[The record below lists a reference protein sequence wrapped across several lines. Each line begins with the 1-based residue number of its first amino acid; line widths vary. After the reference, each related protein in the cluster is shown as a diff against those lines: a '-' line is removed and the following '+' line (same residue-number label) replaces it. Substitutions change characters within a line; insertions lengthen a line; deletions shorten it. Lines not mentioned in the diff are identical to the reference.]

1 MDKTQ
6 ASTGKS
12 GDGSTG
18 RISVPTPAIG
28 GGGNDRGAGRAKVPT
43 ATGAGGGGGN
53 GSGQSD
59 GSGGG
64 GGGASVTGSASVP
77 TSLPSAGRGGDTGGG
92 ESDEATQSQQGAP
105 SQAAHGGGSNNTA
118 SGGTC
123 GTGAQSPT
131 PGVAVSLILPGT
143 LTASAKQDSSDSEDQ
158 DESPPPVK
166 SSSPT
171 TPHPKSKR
179 KRHGSDSDEVEEEE
193 DENVDDDDEEEE
205 EEDEE
210 GEDKEEGGV
219 NEEEEEDENESDSSS
234 VAEPPASSKK
244 SKAASSMTPSKKTAR
259 PSSAKPKAIKT
270 PRSQP
275 AKKAKGAAST
285 PSSGKPPASKT
296 PRGKTPRS
304 SSIVRSRAKHVP
316 NPGDQAYRKYTVS
329 ARGRSKTIECLWPD
343 ARTTVRK
350 IVPVVRDEQ
359 LWVVH
364 PDDYAGSKKKHFN
377 IRDVYMVKCKDI
389 VLGYLVEWVDGVE
402 DWYSRQDL
410 TVGSTVDPNNP
421 TNLDKWLAMI
431 DRFMDDRNQHILH
444 DFVRSDPFG
453 STFNLGD
460 SADLDGLCGFR
471 AVETA
476 LMWCGA
482 PSGLVTQKVIDDYCA
497 QAMKR
502 TDKRIDMKKTGVTYQ
517 QLRGFVNQLS
527 KESGSVDLKVLNK
540 NLYCGRPHGLK
551 GVVAAVDDGQT
562 DGVYLV
568 SGRAQFIKVGHVIAL
583 RKVGMKLICKDGLGE
598 SELLDQQWLGNL
610 SYVRRFVWT
619 TSAN

>member
-6 ASTGKS
+6 ASTGKGRS
-12 GDGSTG
+12 STG
-18 RISVPTPAIG
+18 RVSVPTPVSG
-28 GGGNDRGAGRAKVPT
+28 GGGDDSGAARANVPT
-43 ATGAGGGGGN
+43 ATSAGGGGGN
-53 GSGQSD
+53 GGGQSD

-77 TSLPSAGRGGDTGGG
+77 TSLPSARGGGDTGGG
-92 ESDEATQSQQGAP
+92 DSDEATQSQQGAP
-105 SQAAHGGGSNNTA
+105 SQSTDGGGSDNAA
-118 SGGTC
+118 SIGTC

-158 DESPPPVK
+158 EEYHQSPLPVK
-166 SSSPT
+166 SLSPT

-179 KRHGSDSDEVEEEE
+179 KRHESDSDEVEEEE
-193 DENVDDDDEEEE
+193 DETVEDENVYEDEDDDEE

-210 GEDKEEGGV
+210 G
-219 NEEEEEDENESDSSS
+219 SDSSS
-234 VAEPPASSKK
+234 VAKPPASSKK
-244 SKAASSMTPSKKTAR
+244 SKAASSKTPSKMTAR
-259 PSSAKPKAIKT
+259 PSSAKPNAIKT

-275 AKKAKGAAST
+275 AKKAKRAAST

-304 SSIVRSRAKHVP
+304 QPAPAQSSIGRSRAKHVP
-316 NPGDQAYRKYTVS
+316 DPGDQNSRIATVS
-329 ARGRSKTIECLWPD
+329 SRGRSKTIECRWPR
-343 ARTTVRK
+343 AQTTVRK
-350 IVPVVRDEQ
+350 TVPVVRDEQ

-364 PDDYAGSKKKHFN
+364 PDDYAGSKKKHSY

-402 DWYSRQDL
+402 DWYRKQDL
-410 TVGSTVDPNNP
+410 TVGPVDPNNP
-421 TNLDKWLAMI
+421 TNLQKWLAMI
-431 DRFMDDRNQHILH
+431 DRFMDDPNQHILH
-444 DFVRSDPFG
+444 DFVRTDPFG

-482 PSGLVTQKVIDDYCA
+482 PSGLVTQKDIDDYCA

-517 QLRGFVNQLS
+517 QLRGFLNQLS

-540 NLYCGRPHGLK
+540 NLYCGQAHGLK

-562 DGVYLV
+562 DAVYLV

-619 TSAN
+619 TRAKPI